1 MLKKV
6 LVDYCVYYSRITEG
20 LSSVFYS
27 KTLISKTFNEKA
39 IRCT

>member
-6 LVDYCVYYSRITEG
+6 LVDYCVYYSRIIEG

-27 KTLISKTFNEKA
+27 KTIMGKTLYEKA
-39 IRCT
+39 SRYT